1 MPEAAGNSSGK
12 SFLQRASS
20 KVLRWLRRSLRTSHQ
35 VIWYISCHC
44 VLHADNTGLLY
55 LKCILNHESETIF
68 QRGCSS
74 SFQGK
79 LKVISEFVRVS
90 CMTSRRSFIHRQIYI
105 YKNVDIGILL
115 VVFFLFVFILNWYDI
130 YFISTRNGWNSSFI
144 LFSSMNRKWQNERWE
159 RVRIQ
164 VFLKKYYVV
173 LSWCE
178 IILASLGPR
187 GFSGGDDSRTYY
199 VRKKCSSEWRINIIH
214 TSVLWPTA
222 SIRNNFTNKNSSVHF
237 FFLYLMNYQIQSI
250 KRKRISIF

>member
-1 MPEAAGNSSGK
+1 M
-12 SFLQRASS
+12 
-20 KVLRWLRRSLRTSHQ
+20 
-35 VIWYISCHC
+35 
-44 VLHADNTGLLY
+44 
-55 LKCILNHESETIF
+55 
-68 QRGCSS
+68 
-74 SFQGK
+74 
-79 LKVISEFVRVS
+79 RVK
-90 CMTSRRSFIHRQIYI
+90 RSFNEDVLPLFKGNWKSLVNSFAWVVWHRDVPSSIGKYIYI

-115 VVFFLFVFILNWYDI
+115 WFFLFVFILNWYDI

-237 FFLYLMNYQIQSI
+237 FFFYIWWII
-250 KRKRISIF
+250 KFNQLNGNAFQFFSVT